1 MAFQVAL
8 SFEDGVTRFIKCEPD
23 QTVADASYRQRINIP
38 LDCRDGACGTCKAF
52 CESGDYDGGTYID
65 DALSPDEASRGYVLP
80 CSMKPRSDLVLQ
92 IASTSAV
99 AKTQAATYSATLTG
113 LDRLSPTTFAL
124 TLETPDRDKLAF
136 LPGQYVNIEV
146 PGTGQTR
153 SYSFSNAPD
162 DKELTFLVKLTPG
175 GLMSDYLTERA
186 APGDELR
193 FTGPNGSFFLRET
206 GHPVLLLAGGTGLA
220 PILSILRA
228 MRACGSSRPAHLVY
242 GVSTDDD
249 LVELDTLAS
258 LAAEVEGLTWDY
270 CVADPD
276 SSAPNKGYVTS
287 LIREE
292 HLHGGDVAVY
302 LCGPPPMVEA
312 VRKHFTDAGVQPTGF
327 YYEKFAL
334 AAPAGE
340 ATAGANAAGRGQ
352 TRGATAPAGAA
363 VPGTAALGVAAPGV
377 AAPGVAAPGVAAP
390 GTAAPGAAASG
401 VVALGAAAPGVAAPG
416 VAASGAAAPGA
427 VASGTVASGTVA
439 PGTAAPGTAA
449 PGTAAPGAAVPGTA
463 APGASAS
470 GVAAPGTAAPGTA
483 APGGAAPAATAP
495 ARAAA
500 VQTPASPAPGAP
512 AAPGSASPSP
522 ERAGA
527 SRTVAGQAIFP
538 PAELAPLR
546 GGPARAAAEEAATAR
561 AIAGQPIWPAGGG
574 AGALDAG
581 EPLRPTASRAIA
593 GQEMLPRAEIAPL
606 TEPGRYEIGE
616 EHPSVHESDA
626 VFEARQAL
634 ELGAVEITIGRL
646 SSQQLAGY
654 RLLAE
659 ATLPYVD
666 GDRFL
671 DAAAYTETNAA
682 FHDYLFTLTGNE
694 HLLQAYH
701 ALGVKGHM
709 TETLRDATWCH
720 PRCAQDHLDI
730 VAAFEA
736 GDRTAARRLVAE
748 HAERSKTTM
757 RRAMDDKKAARRP
770 RFISPGRFDG
780 KVVVVTGAA
789 QGIGERVARRIS
801 AEGGTVVLA
810 DRADL
815 VTEVADELTG
825 EALPVLADLETWA
838 GAQAVAEAALARY
851 GRIDVLV
858 NNVGGAI
865 WFKPFT
871 EFTPDQI
878 DAEIRRSLMTTLY
891 SCRAALP
898 SMAARGQGVI
908 VNVSSAATRG
918 IHRIPYSAAKGGI
931 NAITA
936 SLALEYADA
945 GIRVVATAPGGTEA
959 PPRRISRGGSAL
971 ETEQERA
978 WFQAHIDQT
987 VNSSLMKRYGT
998 LDEQAAA
1005 ITFLASDEASYI
1017 TGTVLPVA
1025 GGDLG

>member
-175 GLMSDYLTERA
+175 GLMSDYLTGRA

-206 GHPVLLLAGGTGLA
+206 ERPVLLLAGGTGLA

-287 LIREE
+287 LIRDE

-334 AAPAGE
+334 AAPTGE
-340 ATAGANAAGRGQ
+340 ATADANAAGRGQ
-352 TRGATAPAGAA
+352 TPGATAPA
-363 VPGTAALGVAAPGV
+363 GVAAPGV
-377 AAPGVAAPGVAAP
+377 AALGAAAP
-390 GTAAPGAAASG
+390 GTAES
-401 VVALGAAAPGVAAPG
+401 GAAAPGVAAPG
-416 VAASGAAAPGA
+416 VAASGAAAPGTA
-427 VASGTVASGTVA
+427 ASGTAT
-439 PGTAAPGTAA
+439 
-449 PGTAAPGAAVPGTA
+449 PGAAVPGTA
-463 APGASAS
+463 APGAAAS
-470 GVAAPGTAAPGTA
+470 GAAALGTAALGA
-483 APGGAAPAATAP
+483 AASGGAAPVATAP
-495 ARAAA
+495 ARSVA
-500 VQTPASPAPGAP
+500 VQTPAPPAPGAP

-527 SRTVAGQAIFP
+527 SRTVAGQVIFP

-561 AIAGQPIWPAGGG
+561 TIAGQPIWPAGGG

-606 TEPGRYEIGE
+606 TEPPRTEPLRTEPGRYEIGE

-815 VTEVADELTG
+815 VTDVADELTG

-898 SMAARGQGVI
+898 SMAARGRGVI

-945 GIRVVATAPGGTEA
+945 GIRVCATAPGGTEA